1 MGLTG
6 LAVYSTF
13 TFENDLVLKNI
24 FMKVVITFFSLILL
38 CFATIAQ
45 VNPSVKPI
53 GKLNNQALLK
63 PFDYTFHKLKTRF
76 YVPPFKSGGD
86 KDFHGNGPQ
95 VRVTCQLMISAD
107 RKQLIAVVYMQAKE
121 NRDNWTTAEGTA
133 TIPVFICNPSQTIQ
147 QINAAT
153 GFSKMDI
160 TVTDNN
166 GHDDQFFLP
175 NGAAAITRAQNSNWE
190 VENGFQHASGVEL
203 VRIVGD
209 TNGDEAGTRTG
220 VEIFFSPLSLKLVGA
235 PVNEVQLNLTQL
247 SGTCG
252 PNTCGSSA
260 SATVINYYGFSNT
273 CEQMKARM
281 DASANLINFIRTVS
295 GSNIGIDPNSMR
307 DRLNE
312 VSRRFTLVEE
322 PNGNLMLNHITKAL
336 NEKKPV
342 IVLTGWGSKTI
353 RDIYANGGD
362 PVSLNPNSVLH
373 YLVVD
378 GINLHTRVLSVI
390 DNGKRKYLHWDYLKQ
405 VIYWRP
411 ENAVIEGSLYGNQVK
426 PGKII
431 Y

>member
-1 MGLTG
+1 
-6 LAVYSTF
+6 
-13 TFENDLVLKNI
+13 
-24 FMKVVITFFSLILL
+24 MKVVMTFL
-38 CFATIAQ
+38 FAIFLHFASIAQ
-45 VNPSVKPI
+45 VDRSVKPI
-53 GKLNNQALLK
+53 GTLNNQALLK
-63 PFDYTFHKLKTRF
+63 PYDYTFHKLKTRF

-86 KDFHGNGPQ
+86 KDFHGNGPL

-121 NRDNWTTAEGTA
+121 TKDNWTTAEGTQ

-147 QINAAT
+147 SINGTT

-160 TVTDNN
+160 TVLDNN
-166 GHDDQFFLP
+166 GHDDQFILP
-175 NGAAAITRAQNSNWE
+175 NGAVAVTHAQNSGWG
-190 VENGFQHASGVEL
+190 VVNGFHHESGVEL

-220 VEIFFSPLSLKLVGA
+220 VEIFFSPLSLKLLGS
-235 PVNEVQLNLTQL
+235 PINEVQLNIRNLI
-247 SGTCG
+247 GTCG

-260 SATVINYYGFSNT
+260 SATVINYYGFANT

-281 DASANLINFIRTVS
+281 DASANLINVIRSVS
-295 GSNIGIDPNSMR
+295 GSNIGIDPYSMR

-312 VSRRFTLVEE
+312 VSRRFQVVQE
-322 PNGNLMLNHITKAL
+322 PYDYLMLNHITKAL

-353 RDIYANGGD
+353 RDIYATGAD

-373 YLVVD
+373 YIVVD
-378 GINLHTRVLSVI
+378 GINLHTKVLSVI
-390 DNGKRKYLHWDYLKQ
+390 DNGERTYMHWDYLKQ

-411 ENAVIEGSLYGNQVK
+411 ENAVVEGSLYSNQVK
-426 PGKII
+426 PGTIVF
-431 Y
+431 

>member
-1 MGLTG
+1 MKSAFSFLLT
-6 LAVYSTF
+6 
-13 TFENDLVLKNI
+13 
-24 FMKVVITFFSLILL
+24 L
-38 CFATIAQ
+38 CFLFIWQITSAQ
-45 VNPSVKPI
+45 INPAVQKPI
-53 GKLNNQALLK
+53 RSNAQTQSLLK
-63 PFDYTFHKLKTRF
+63 PYDYTFHKLKTSF

-86 KDFHGNGPQ
+86 RDFGGNGPQ
-95 VRVTCQLMISAD
+95 IRITCQLMISAD

-121 NRDNWTTAEGTA
+121 TKDNWTTAEGTA
-133 TIPVFICNPSQTIQ
+133 TIPVFICNPSQNIQ

-166 GHDDQFFLP
+166 GHNDQFFLP
-175 NGAAAITRAQNSNWE
+175 NGAVAITRAQNSNWE
-190 VENGFQHASGVEL
+190 VENGGQHMSGVEL

-220 VEIFFSPLSLKLVGA
+220 VEIFFSPVSLKIMGA
-235 PVNEVQLNLTQL
+235 PINEVQLNLTNL
-247 SGTCG
+247 ISTCG

-260 SATVINYYGFSNT
+260 SATVINHYRFANT
-273 CEQMKARM
+273 CEQMKARL
-281 DASANLINFIRTVS
+281 DGSANLINFIRNVS
-295 GSNIGIDPNSMR
+295 GHNIGIDPNSMR

-312 VSRRFTLVEE
+312 ISRQFTLLEE
-322 PNGNLMLNHITKAL
+322 PNGNLMLNYITKAL
-336 NEKKPV
+336 NQKKPV

-353 RDIYANGGD
+353 RDIYANGND

-378 GINLHTRVLSVI
+378 GINMHTKVLSVI
-390 DNGKRKYLHWDYLKQ
+390 DNGTRIYLHWDYLKQ
-405 VIYWRP
+405 IIYWRP
-411 ENAVIEGSLYGNQVK
+411 ENAIIEGSLYSNQVK